1 MWGATAGAA
10 PTRRRLWAWGDGPRP
25 PRCGRA
31 GPSPRL
37 SWASLFQA
45 DKIPIRKYADG
56 TIDMEEVTENPKTE
70 VCGGERGPCC
80 ACPKTEAE
88 KQAEK
93 EEAEYRKV
101 FENFLHNSIFVP
113 RCPWRPWTR
122 VPAGAPGGSVAVSPS
137 WEFRDGGLGAEPRVR
152 GEGRNTLGCQ
162 LGWVALLRN
171 PGSPERKGAQGLSC
185 GAPGSCLSAT
195 QPAEGS
201 PHTPGFSEHL
211 SCLFGWGPAPL
222 GDFTQLPSLSLFL
235 ELSFQALPRSMTL
248 PLPWARPWGGHG
260 GHSPGGK
267 AGAVKTAG
275 PGASEGRNFRGE
287 CPGCGPCSLLASVLL
302 PIVRGVQEATTAS
315 L

>member
-1 MWGATAGAA
+1 
-10 PTRRRLWAWGDGPRP
+10 
-25 PRCGRA
+25 
-31 GPSPRL
+31 
-37 SWASLFQA
+37 
-45 DKIPIRKYADG
+45 
-56 TIDMEEVTENPKTE
+56 MEEVTENPKTE

-275 PGASEGRNFRGE
+275 PGASEGRGQQELQRGVS
-287 CPGCGPCSLLASVLL
+287 GVRSVLPAGVCASPHSQRGPGSHHRQPL
-302 PIVRGVQEATTAS
+302 TPPCPIS
-315 L
+315 LSRRHTPHRLTNPCAQQAGPLRCLTMRSMGQVSRS